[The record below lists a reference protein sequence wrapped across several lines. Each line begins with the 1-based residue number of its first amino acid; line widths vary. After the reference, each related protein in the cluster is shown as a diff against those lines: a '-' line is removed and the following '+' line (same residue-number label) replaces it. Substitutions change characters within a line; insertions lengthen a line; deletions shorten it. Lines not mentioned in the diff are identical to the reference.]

1 MANQNTQNPQ
11 SKQTQSSS
19 TRSGQSGSQGGQGK
33 IDNVL
38 YDVVTVLHEKSKGLE
53 AYDKYDR
60 DLQNNNEVKQ
70 IFNEIRRN
78 DEQAVQQLQD
88 CLRQL
93 VGESSQSSKKGS
105 KSEEAA

>member
-1 MANQNTQNPQ
+1 MANPNTQNQQ

-19 TRSGQSGSQGGQGK
+19 TRSGSQGSGK

-60 DLQNNNEVKQ
+60 DLQNNNEVKE
-70 IFNEIRRN
+70 IFDEIRRN
-78 DEQAVQQLQD
+78 DEQAVQRLQD
-88 CLRQL
+88 CLREL
-93 VGESSQSSKKGS
+93 LGSQSGQ
-105 KSEEAA
+105 EEQAA